1 MASIVPP
8 PWVRGVERERRGK
21 RGIESLKVKDDKD
34 EERNGEGSISWM
46 KVQRK
51 EKLKMM
57 SHVLM
62 TVRLNSMQSVDQPQP
77 VHGFEKI
84 VVWGDEK
91 KIRVG
96 KSMSPGIGESIINV
110 IKKFRDIFAYTVEQV
125 KQKLR
130 HQGVERVK
138 AEREEVDKLLKAG
151 FIRECQYSEWLA
163 NVVLVKKSSEKWR
176 MCVDFTDLNKACPKD
191 DYPLP

>member
-1 MASIVPP
+1 MQY
-8 PWVRGVERERRGK
+8 E
-21 RGIESLKVKDDKD
+21 KDDGIVGILRGD
-34 EERNGEGSISWM
+34 Q
-46 KVQRK
+46 KVTRGCQVNMLKLGIK

-110 IKKFRDIFAYTVEQV
+110 IKKFRDIFAYTVEV
-125 KQKLR
+125 MPGISPRNSFSSFR
-130 HQGVERVK
+130 HQ
-138 AEREEVDKLLKAG
+138 A
-151 FIRECQYSEWLA
+151 WLQA
-163 NVVLVKKSSEKWR
+163 SQAK
-176 MCVDFTDLNKACPKD
+176 T
-191 DYPLP
+191 